1 MKLSQEAKD
10 KAAEL
15 KKLIYSQ
22 PPEVL
27 YALMDFCSFDDEGM
41 FAQGIEDAEE
51 ACEHNW
57 ATYQRFNNNTLHMGM
72 MLPDIKVNMWG
83 SEEDYDMADWEFSA
97 DQKAEYE
104 GIKREKELDV

>member
-27 YALMDFCSFDDEGM
+27 YALMEFCSFDGEGM
-41 FAQGIEDAEE
+41 FAQGVEDAEE

-57 ATYQRFNNNTLHMGM
+57 ATYKRFNRNTLHMGM
-72 MLPDIKVNMWG
+72 CLPDIKVDMWG
-83 SEEDYDMADWEFSA
+83 SEEDYDMEDWCISE
-97 DQKAEYE
+97 DQSLPYE
-104 GIKREKELDV
+104 ATKREKELDV